1 MKYPSYEKLYEK
13 IRQDILS
20 GSYIYGD
27 KLPGKRILAEQN
39 NVSVITVA
47 HALEMLEDEGYIS
60 VRERSGCYIS
70 YRQVDDL
77 HPLSSLSP
85 VPVFEFTPPQKLE
98 HPSSADVD
106 GFPFSVLVRS
116 MRRVLSEQREE
127 ILVKSPNSGLLN
139 FRKSLSRYL
148 SRTRGISARPE
159 QIIIGAG
166 AEYLYSLIVEMLGP
180 KRVWA
185 IEFPSYEKIEQVY
198 SARGIS
204 LERLPLAHDGI
215 RSNALQSCS
224 ASVLHL
230 SPYRSYPSNVTAS
243 ASKRMEYL
251 RWADTDDRY
260 IVEDDYES
268 EFCLRQ
274 KPMEP
279 LFAQSRKDN
288 IVYLNTFSRTVS
300 PAIRVGYMVLPL
312 RLISLFEER
321 VGFYSC
327 TVPAFEQYVLSDLID
342 TGEFERHLHRV
353 RRKLRAQLQDKLPSK

>member
-1 MKYPSYEKLYEK
+1 MKHPAYEKLYEK
-13 IRQDILS
+13 LRHEILS
-20 GSYIYGD
+20 GSYVYGD

-39 NVSVITVA
+39 SISVVTVA

-60 VRERSGCYIS
+60 IRERSGSYIS
-70 YRQVDDL
+70 YLAANDL
-77 HPLSSLSP
+77 SPRFSLSSPAS
-85 VPVFEFTPPQKLE
+85 VYESAPPAIRE

-106 GFPFSVLVRS
+106 GFPITVLVRS
-116 MRRVLSEQREE
+116 MRRVISEQHEA
-127 ILVKSPNSGLLN
+127 ILIKSPNSGLLN
-139 FRKSLSRYL
+139 LRQSLSRYL
-148 SRTRGISARPE
+148 SRARGISARPE
-159 QIIIGAG
+159 QIFIGAG
-166 AEYLYSLIVEMLGP
+166 AEYLYSLIVELLGP
-180 KRVWA
+180 DRVWA

-198 SARGIS
+198 SARGVS

-215 RSNALQSCS
+215 RSNALHTCT

-230 SPYRSYPSNVTAS
+230 SPYRSYPSDVTAS

-251 RWADTDDRY
+251 HWAETDGRF

-274 KPMEP
+274 KPMDP

-288 IVYLNTFSRTVS
+288 IIYLNTFSRTIS

-312 RLISLFEER
+312 QLLPLFEER
-321 VGFYSC
+321 IGFYSC

-353 RRKLRAQLQDKLPSK
+353 RRKLRAQL